1 MLDIGS
7 LNVTTLGDGE
17 TQLIWAHGWGQDA
30 GAFAPTAQSFAGF
43 CASYLIDFPGFGKT
57 PFQGVTWGTRD
68 YADFIA
74 QWLRTLPPGKRIWIG
89 HSFGGRVGLQM
100 ARHYPDLINGL
111 VLVGTAG
118 LQRKRSMSQRLNN
131 WMRVRT
137 FKTMKLF
144 VPEGPKRD
152 RLRARFGSA
161 DYRNAGELR
170 PSFVK
175 VVNEDLSGIA
185 QEITLP
191 TLIICGERDDQA
203 PPDISRRLNAMIK
216 DSALHLLPGFD
227 HYSILSDGRHQVAA
241 LIKGFIESK
250 I

>member
-1 MLDIGS
+1 MADIGT
-7 LNVTTLGDGE
+7 LHVTTLGSGQV
-17 TQLIWAHGWGQDA
+17 QLIWAHGWGQDG
-30 GAFAPTAQSFAGF
+30 GAFAPTAQSLAAFAT
-43 CASYLIDFPGFGKT
+43 SYLIDFPGFGKT
-57 PFQGVTWGTRD
+57 PFQGQAWGTRD

-74 QWLRTLPPGKRIWIG
+74 QWLQTLPAGKKIWIG
-89 HSFGGRVGLQM
+89 HSFGGRVGIQM
-100 ARHYPDLINGL
+100 AAHYPGLIDGL

-118 LQRKRSMSQRLNN
+118 LPRRRTAFQRLDN
-131 WMRVRT
+131 WLRVRV

-161 DYRNAGELR
+161 DYRNAGVLR
-170 PSFVK
+170 PSFVR
-175 VVNEDLSGIA
+175 VVNENLLPTA
-185 QEITLP
+185 MTITRP

-203 PPDISRRLNAMIK
+203 PPDISQRLHKAIQG
-216 DSALHLLPGFD
+216 SAYHLLPGFD

-241 LIKGFIESK
+241 LIKGLIEK